1 MACSYPLQ
9 INKYVNIYLQQKEFQ
24 LIYVKR
30 WRSDMLKN
38 GVGEM
43 FSPAE
48 KWRVERKK
56 PHRLNQVYNSLPE
69 DQPKRRQELLD
80 L

>member
-1 MACSYPLQ
+1 
-9 INKYVNIYLQQKEFQ
+9 
-24 LIYVKR
+24 
-30 WRSDMLKN
+30 MLKN

-56 PHRLNQVYNSLPE
+56 PHRLNQVYNSLSE